1 MEIHLIGEPILDP
14 NCVLPSSS
22 HLMNQDYP
30 FYYMPLKFLAKQN
43 IQKAIRL
50 DPDFLKMS
58 CVTNPPNGDKRT
70 HFTLPG

>member
-14 NCVLPSSS
+14 NCVLPSSFNEPG
-22 HLMNQDYP
+22 LYP